1 MSTGPT
7 NLLQVLQKRVETLQ
21 GEGKLEDALRVAQT
35 AVDAARR
42 NVSSDP
48 ACMPQLV
55 STLLMLAD
63 LRRMCNDFEG
73 AENVYQEGLGLA
85 TENGPE
91 IPNLEIARLQSG
103 LASLYDFTNRE
114 FLAIDLYREAIQRFE
129 ENVPPETEESAYL
142 CNNLAMIYKQT
153 GDFDASES
161 YYLKALEVFESTR
174 GANHPSVGTVLNNL
188 GGLYGEMDQPER
200 AREMHER
207 AMAIR
212 EDVHPK
218 NHPDLGQSLC
228 NLATVYHQLGDFN
241 NAKKHY
247 DAALRLFEKNLEE
260 VGEDYA
266 ILMNNYAELLREHGQ
281 EEKASAL
288 EVRARG
294 QLQQLEDGR
303 VHS

>member
-48 ACMPQLV
+48 ACVPQLV

-63 LRRMCNDFEG
+63 LRRMCSDFEG
-73 AENVYQEGLGLA
+73 AENVYLEGLGLA
-85 TENGPE
+85 ADENVGVS
-91 IPNLEIARLQSG
+91 NLEIARFQSG
-103 LASLYDFTNRE
+103 LASLYDFTSRE
-114 FLAIDLYREAIQRFE
+114 TQAIPLYQEAINRFE
-129 ENVPPETEESAYL
+129 GNTPPELEESAYL
-142 CNNLAMIYKQT
+142 CNNLAMIYKQL
-153 GDFDASES
+153 GDFQSAET
-161 YYLKALEVFESTR
+161 YYLKALGVFESTR
-174 GANHPSVGTVLNNL
+174 GASHTSVGTVLNNL
-188 GGLYGEMDQPER
+188 GGLYGEMDQPEK
-200 AREMHER
+200 ARGMHER

-212 EDVHPK
+212 ENVHPK

-247 DAALRLFEKNLEE
+247 DAAMRLFEKNLEE
-260 VGEDYA
+260 AGEDYS
-266 ILMNNYAELLREHGQ
+266 ISMRNYAELLREHGH
-281 EEKASAL
+281 EAKAEVL
-288 EVRARG
+288 EQKLRG
-294 QLQQLEDGR
+294 LAQQMSEGR
-303 VHS
+303 V